1 MKPLLT
7 LLVCFLLYGVRAQT
21 ISMSEDITLRNEIAY
36 ELIGEMKGQLLLF
49 RNRNLEFEIQG
60 FDRQMKLG
68 WSKLLELDKRTPVV
82 LGFTHSKSDFTLFY
96 QYRNRGNTVLKAHR
110 YDPGAN
116 LIDSVTIVN
125 WGYLFYTPNMQV
137 VRSEDK
143 SKVLFYFVERQTI
156 VKAAA
161 FDVNSMKLLW
171 EKNFMPDD
179 FIYGQDISHFLVNN
193 DGHLFMIIERD
204 NFRARKKVHYYEIYT
219 FTGEGDL
226 RSFNVPLEGKL
237 TFDVAFVCD
246 NLNNRLVGAGLYGEK
261 DPERANGYF
270 YMGVDLTDNKKHL
283 LRFEPFDE
291 AFLSGLLGKT
301 NVSNKGLDEITVR
314 EIVLRKDGG
323 ALLIG
328 ERTKQ
333 LFRSSAAY
341 NRTYYDPSS
350 RSVVDYYY
358 DDMFVIS
365 LHPDGA
371 THWKNVL
378 PKKQYSQD
386 DDGVYSSYFLF
397 KTTGNLRFLFNDE
410 IRYENTVSEYIVNG
424 IGEYDRNSILSTQNL
439 ELRLR
444 FRDAI
449 QISANELVVPS
460 ERRNRLRLVKFIYN

>member
-1 MKPLLT
+1 M
-7 LLVCFLLYGVRAQT
+7 G
-21 ISMSEDITLRNEIAY
+21 
-36 ELIGEMKGQLLLF
+36 
-49 RNRNLEFEIQG
+49 
-60 FDRQMKLG
+60 
-68 WSKLLELDKRTPVV
+68 
-82 LGFTHSKSDFTLFY
+82 
-96 QYRNRGNTVLKAHR
+96 
-110 YDPGAN
+110 
-116 LIDSVTIVN
+116 
-125 WGYLFYTPNMQV
+125 
-137 VRSEDK
+137 
-143 SKVLFYFVERQTI
+143 
-156 VKAAA
+156 
-161 FDVNSMKLLW
+161 
-171 EKNFMPDD
+171 KNFMPDD

-193 DGHLFMIIERD
+193 EGHFFMIIERD
-204 NFRARKKVHYYEIYT
+204 NFRARKKTHYYEIYT
-219 FTGEGDL
+219 FTGEGDV

-237 TFDVAFVCD
+237 TFDVAFACD

-283 LRFEPFDE
+283 LRFDAFDE

-301 NVSNKGLDEITVR
+301 NVSNKGLDEIIVR

-333 LFRSSAAY
+333 LFRSTAAY

-358 DDMFVIS
+358 DDLFVIS

-397 KTTGNLRFLFNDE
+397 KTTGNLRFLYNDE